1 MAAIGST
8 AEEEGAGRSG
18 PSGDLY
24 GAGCLRFDFRAGP
37 RGSHRPPAGR
47 ISKIYNRADV
57 IGSARSA
64 SPGFPPGPRG
74 YPILGVLPHLRSDP
88 IRTFVDAA
96 DRYGDFVH
104 LKAGPYHGFLASDP
118 ADIKHVLQDN
128 ARNYHKSPLYD
139 RLRDSL
145 GNGLLT
151 SEDSFWL
158 RQRRLAQPAFHRQR
172 VLAMA
177 EAMADC
183 TEQMLERWDRTAS
196 RGETIDIV
204 AEMMALTQAIIV
216 RTMFSTD
223 LGATAAIV
231 NRTWPIINR
240 RIGET
245 FWSTKL
251 ETSLPLPAN
260 RRFWGAL
267 RELETVVYQ
276 IIADRRQTRRD
287 ESDLLSMFLAAR
299 DDETGAGMTD
309 RQLRDE
315 VLTMLLAGH
324 ETTSLALSWTY
335 YLLSRH
341 PDVDQRIA
349 DEVDRVI
356 GGERPSFA
364 HIDRLTSTRRTIEE
378 SLRLYPP
385 AWGFSRRALADDEV
399 GGYQI
404 PKGSLVFLI
413 PFVLHRRPKLWPNP
427 DRFDPDRFA
436 PEHESTRPRFAYIP
450 FGGGPR
456 GCIGNQFAMVEAQLI
471 VAAVAQ
477 RYRIELVPDQDIR
490 PEPLITLRPAPGIRA
505 ILKKRAPRGAGTLA
519 GSAR

>member
-1 MAAIGST
+1 MS
-8 AEEEGAGRSG
+8 
-18 PSGDLY
+18 
-24 GAGCLRFDFRAGP
+24 
-37 RGSHRPPAGR
+37 
-47 ISKIYNRADV
+47 
-57 IGSARSA
+57 GSAHSV
-64 SPGFPPGPRG
+64 SSGFPPGPRG
-74 YPILGVLPHLRSDP
+74 YPILGVLPRLRSDP
-88 IRTFVDAA
+88 IGTFLDAA
-96 DRYGDFVH
+96 DQYGDFVH
-104 LKAGPYHGFLASDP
+104 LKAGPYHGFLVCDP
-118 ADIKHVLQDN
+118 AHIKHVLQDN

-139 RLRDSL
+139 RLRDNL

-172 VLAMA
+172 VMAMT
-177 EAMADC
+177 EAMVDC

-196 RGETIDIV
+196 LGDTIDVV

-223 LGATAAIV
+223 LGAAAAVV

-260 RRFWGAL
+260 RRFWRAL
-267 RELETVVYQ
+267 GELETVVYR

-299 DDETGAGMTD
+299 DDETGTGMTD
-309 RQLRDE
+309 LQLRDE

-335 YLLSRH
+335 YLLSQH
-341 PDVDQRIA
+341 PDVERSIA

-356 GGERPSFA
+356 GDERPSFA
-364 HIDRLTSTRRTIEE
+364 HIDRLTSTRRAIEE

-385 AWGFSRRALADDEV
+385 AWGFSRRALGDDEI
-399 GGYQI
+399 GGYRI

-413 PFVLHRRPKLWPNP
+413 PFVVHRRPNLWPEP
-427 DRFDPDRFA
+427 ERFDPNRFA
-436 PEHESTRPRFAYIP
+436 PENESARPRFAYVP

-456 GCIGNQFAMVEAQLI
+456 GCIGNLFAMVEAQLI
-471 VAAVAQ
+471 VAAIAQ
-477 RYRIELVPDQDIR
+477 RYRIELVPDQNIR

-505 ILKKRAPRGAGTLA
+505 ILKKRPPRD
-519 GSAR
+519 ARSRG

>member
-1 MAAIGST
+1 M
-8 AEEEGAGRSG
+8 
-18 PSGDLY
+18 
-24 GAGCLRFDFRAGP
+24 
-37 RGSHRPPAGR
+37 
-47 ISKIYNRADV
+47 
-57 IGSARSA
+57 IGSAPSA

-74 YPILGVLPHLRSDP
+74 YPVLGVLPHLRSDP
-88 IRTFVDAA
+88 IRTFLDAA
-96 DRYGDFVH
+96 NRYGEFVH

-158 RQRRLAQPAFHRQR
+158 HQRRLAQPAFHRQR
-172 VLAMA
+172 LQ
-177 EAMADC
+177 AMADVMVGC
-183 TEQMLERWDRTAS
+183 TSQMLERWDRSTS
-196 RGETIDIV
+196 PRDPIDV
-204 AEMMALTQAIIV
+204 GAEMMALTQSIIV

-223 LGATAAIV
+223 LGAAAV
-231 NRTWPIINR
+231 VLNRTWPIINR

-260 RRFWGAL
+260 RRFWRAL
-267 RELETVVYQ
+267 RELDTVVYQ
-276 IIADRRQTRRD
+276 IIAERRQTRRD

-315 VLTMLLAGH
+315 VVTMLLAGH
-324 ETTSLALSWTY
+324 ETTSLLLSWTY
-335 YLLSRH
+335 YLLSQH
-341 PDVDQRIA
+341 PGARRSIE
-349 DEVDRVI
+349 DEVDREI
-356 GGERPSFA
+356 GNGRPTFA
-364 HIDRLTSTRRTIEE
+364 HIDRLTFTRRVLEE

-385 AWGFSRRALADDEV
+385 AWGFSRRALGDDEL
-399 GGYQI
+399 GGYRI

-413 PFVLHRRPKLWPNP
+413 PFVVHRRPKLWPDP
-427 DRFDPDRFA
+427 DRFDPGRFA

-456 GCIGNQFAMVEAQLI
+456 GCIGNQFAMLEAQLI
-471 VAAVAQ
+471 VATIAQ
-477 RYRIELVPDQDIR
+477 RYRIELVPDQHIR
-490 PEPLITLRPAPGIRA
+490 PEPLITLRPAPAIRA
-505 ILKKRAPRGAGTLA
+505 ILKTR
-519 GSAR
+519 

>member
-1 MAAIGST
+1 
-8 AEEEGAGRSG
+8 
-18 PSGDLY
+18 
-24 GAGCLRFDFRAGP
+24 
-37 RGSHRPPAGR
+37 
-47 ISKIYNRADV
+47 
-57 IGSARSA
+57 
-64 SPGFPPGPRG
+64 
-74 YPILGVLPHLRSDP
+74 VLPHLRSDP
-88 IRTFVDAA
+88 IRTFLDAA
-96 DRYGDFVH
+96 DRYGDIVH
-104 LKAGPYHGFLASDP
+104 MKAGPYHGFLLCDP

-172 VLAMA
+172 LLAMA
-177 EAMADC
+177 DAMVAC
-183 TEQMLERWDRTAS
+183 TEQMLEHWDRTAS
-196 RGETIDIV
+196 LGGTIDLV

-223 LGATAAIV
+223 LGEAAAIV

-260 RRFWGAL
+260 RRFWRAL
-267 RELETVVYQ
+267 RELEAVVYR
-276 IIADRRQTRRD
+276 IVADRRQTGRD
-287 ESDLLSMFLAAR
+287 ETDLLSMLLSAR
-299 DDETGAGMTD
+299 DEDTGAGMTD

-335 YLLSRH
+335 YLLSHH
-341 PDVDQRIA
+341 PQTERRIA

-356 GGERPSFA
+356 GDARPSFA
-364 HIDRLTSTRRTIEE
+364 HLDRLTCTRSAIEE
-378 SLRLYPP
+378 ALRLYPP
-385 AWGFSRRALADDEV
+385 AWGFSRRALADDEIA
-399 GGYQI
+399 GYRV
-404 PKGSLVFLI
+404 PTGSLVFLI
-413 PFVLHRRPKLWPNP
+413 PFVVHRRPKLWPDP
-427 DRFDPDRFA
+427 DRFDPERFSA
-436 PEHESTRPRFAYIP
+436 EHDAARPRFAYIP

-471 VAAVAQ
+471 VAAIAQ
-477 RYRIELVPDQDIR
+477 RYRIELVPNQDIR

-505 ILKKRAPRGAGTLA
+505 VIERRAPREGTR
-519 GSAR
+519 SS

>member
-1 MAAIGST
+1 MT
-8 AEEEGAGRSG
+8 
-18 PSGDLY
+18 
-24 GAGCLRFDFRAGP
+24 
-37 RGSHRPPAGR
+37 
-47 ISKIYNRADV
+47 
-57 IGSARSA
+57 GSARSA
-64 SPGFPPGPRG
+64 ARGFPPGPRG
-74 YPILGVLPHLRSDP
+74 YPVLGVLPQLRSNP
-88 IRTFVDAA
+88 IRTFLDAA
-96 DRYGDFVH
+96 DRYGDLVH
-104 LKAGPYHGFLASDP
+104 LKAGPYHGFLACDP
-118 ADIKHVLQDN
+118 ADVKHVLQDN

-172 VLAMA
+172 VKAMA
-177 EAMADC
+177 EAMVDC
-183 TEQMLERWDRTAS
+183 ARQMLERWDSVAS
-196 RGETIDIV
+196 RGDTIDIV

-223 LGATAAIV
+223 LGAAAAIV

-260 RRFWGAL
+260 RRFWRAL

-276 IIADRRQTRRD
+276 IIADRRKTERD

-299 DDETGAGMTD
+299 DDDTGAGMTD

-315 VLTMLLAGH
+315 VVTMLLAGH

-335 YLLSRH
+335 YLLSQH
-341 PDVDQRIA
+341 PEVEQGIA
-349 DEVDRVI
+349 DEVERVI
-356 GGERPSFA
+356 GDGPPGFE
-364 HIDRLTSTRRTIEE
+364 HLDRLICTRRAIEE

-385 AWGFSRRALADDEV
+385 AWGFSRRALGDDEI
-399 GGYQI
+399 GGYRV
-404 PKGSLVFLI
+404 PKGALVFLI
-413 PFVLHRRPKLWPNP
+413 PFVIHRRPALWPNP
-427 DRFDPDRFA
+427 DRFDPDRFT
-436 PEHESTRPRFAYIP
+436 PEQEAQRPRFAYIP

-471 VAAVAQ
+471 VAAIAQ
-477 RYRIELVPDQDIR
+477 RYRIELMRDQDIR

-505 ILKKRAPRGAGTLA
+505 IVRKRAPRGVVFPVTL
-519 GSAR
+519 SRLPSSTPH

>member
-1 MAAIGST
+1 
-8 AEEEGAGRSG
+8 
-18 PSGDLY
+18 
-24 GAGCLRFDFRAGP
+24 
-37 RGSHRPPAGR
+37 
-47 ISKIYNRADV
+47 V
-57 IGSARSA
+57 IGPARSA
-64 SPGFPPGPRG
+64 APRFPPGPRG
-74 YPILGVLPHLRSDP
+74 YPVLGVLPHLRSNP
-88 IRTFVDAA
+88 IRTFLDAA
-96 DRYGDFVH
+96 DRYGDLVH
-104 LKAGPYHGFLASDP
+104 LKAGPYHGFLACDP

-172 VLAMA
+172 VKAMA
-177 EAMADC
+177 GAMVDC
-183 TEQMLERWDRTAS
+183 TRQMLERWDGIAS
-196 RGETIDIV
+196 RGDAIDIV

-260 RRFWGAL
+260 RRFWRAL

-276 IIADRRQTRRD
+276 IIADRRKTRRD

-299 DDETGAGMTD
+299 DEETGAGMTD

-315 VLTMLLAGH
+315 VVTMLLAGH

-335 YLLSRH
+335 YLLSQH
-341 PDVDQRIA
+341 PEVEQGIA
-349 DEVDRVI
+349 DEVERVI
-356 GGERPSFA
+356 GDGQPGFE
-364 HIDRLTSTRRTIEE
+364 HLDRLICTRRAIEE

-385 AWGFSRRALADDEV
+385 AWGFSRRALGDDRI
-399 GGYQI
+399 GGYRV
-404 PKGSLVFLI
+404 PKGSLVFVI
-413 PFVLHRRPKLWPNP
+413 PFVIHRRPKLWPHP

-436 PEHESTRPRFAYIP
+436 PEQEAQRPRFAYIP

-477 RYRIELVPDQDIR
+477 RYRIELVRDQDIR

-505 ILKKRAPRGAGTLA
+505 IVSKRAPRSLVSSVTL
-519 GSAR
+519 SRRPSSTPH